1 MALPV
6 YLALTEAEFRL
17 PTRKPARLAWMGI
30 RFTENGTLV
39 GFPEVFPAGGIL
51 TVNDSSPLPEKCPPE
66 AIKILQQWVE
76 QFRPSAVLMDMQR
89 SGAAPEVLKALAS
102 SLPCPVAVSAPYA
115 HVLSG
120 PVLLPPVPLYRDP
133 EKFLAPWA
141 GREIWLEISPLG
153 QVVRLTKTGRDIR
166 FAPVSPVQKEFP
178 GPCSRYTIRKGP
190 DFIEF
195 RFRRTSEGTAA
206 LFATAEKHGVT
217 RLFGLYLEY
226 R

>member
-6 YLALTEAEFRL
+6 YLALTGAEFRL
-17 PTRKPARLAWMGI
+17 LPRKPAHLAWMGVS
-30 RFTENGTLV
+30 FTENGTLG
-39 GFPEVFPAGGIL
+39 GFPEVFPLGGIL
-51 TVNDSSPLPEKCPPE
+51 TVNDASPLPEKCPPE
-66 AIKILQQWVE
+66 ATIALRQWVE
-76 QFRPSAVLMDMQR
+76 RFRPSAVLMDMQR

-141 GREIWLEISPLG
+141 DREIWLEISPLG
-153 QVVRLTKTGRDIR
+153 QIVRLTKKGREIC
-166 FAPVSPVQKEFP
+166 FAPASPEAQEHP
-178 GPCSRYTIRKGP
+178 GPCSHYTIRKGP

-195 RFRRTSEGTAA
+195 RFRRTSEDTAA
-206 LFATAEKHGVT
+206 LFAAAEKHGVT
-217 RLFGLYLEY
+217 KLLGLYLEY

>member
-6 YLALTEAEFRL
+6 YLALTGAEFRL
-17 PTRKPARLAWMGI
+17 LPRKPAHLAWMGVS
-30 RFTENGTLV
+30 FTENGTLG
-39 GFPEVFPAGGIL
+39 GFPEVFPLGGIL
-51 TVNDSSPLPEKCPPE
+51 TVNDASTLPEKCPPE
-66 AIKILQQWVE
+66 ATIALRQWVE
-76 QFRPSAVLMDMQR
+76 RFRPSAVLMDMQR

-133 EKFLAPWA
+133 EDFLAPWA

-195 RFRRTSEGTAA
+195 RFRRTSEDTAA

-217 RLFGLYLEY
+217 KLFGLYLEY

>member
-6 YLALTEAEFRL
+6 YLALTEGEFRL
-17 PTRKPARLAWMGI
+17 PTRKPAHLVWMGI
-30 RFTENGTLV
+30 RFTESGTLV

-89 SGAAPEVLKALAS
+89 SGAAPEVMKALS
-102 SLPCPVAVSAPYA
+102 RGLPCPVAVSAPYA
-115 HVLSG
+115 DILPG
-120 PVLLPPVPLYRDP
+120 PVLLPPIPLYRDP
-133 EKFLAPWA
+133 EDFLAPWA

-153 QVVRLTKTGRDIR
+153 QVVRLTETGRDIR
-166 FAPVSPVQKEFP
+166 FAPASPEAQEHP
-178 GPCSRYTIRKGP
+178 GPCSHYTIRKGP

-195 RFRRTSEGTAA
+195 RFRRTSEDTAA
-206 LFATAEKHGVT
+206 LFAAAEKYGVT
-217 RLFGLYLEY
+217 KLFGLYWEY

>member
-6 YLALTEAEFRL
+6 YLALTGAEFRL
-17 PTRKPARLAWMGI
+17 LPRKPAHLAWMGVS
-30 RFTENGTLV
+30 FTENGTLG

-66 AIKILQQWVE
+66 ATIALRQWVE
-76 QFRPSAVLMDMQR
+76 RFRPSAVLMDMQR
-89 SGAAPEVLKALAS
+89 SGAAPEVMKALS
-102 SLPCPVAVSAPYA
+102 KGLPCPVAVSAPYA

-120 PVLLPPVPLYRDP
+120 PVLLPPVPLYRDL

-141 GREIWLEISPLG
+141 DREIWLEISPLG
-153 QVVRLTKTGRDIR
+153 QIVRLTKKGREIC
-166 FAPVSPVQKEFP
+166 FAPVSPVQKECP

-195 RFRRTSEGTAA
+195 RFRRTSEDTAA
-206 LFATAEKHGVT
+206 LFSAAEKHGVT